1 LQHFHLGAKRRRY
14 AFAQIESIGRC
25 VALVDEIE
33 KALAGATQDA
43 ADGGV
48 IRGFL
53 MFAGV
58 RRRPDYKR

>member
-1 LQHFHLGAKRRRY
+1 
-14 AFAQIESIGRC
+14 
-25 VALVDEIE
+25 VDEIE